1 MEIIDTLTQRLNTI
15 IVKIVSISDD
25 VLKQQLHDEYLEVE
39 DMINEKTNI
48 LYTESLHQELYLMYI
63 SQLEYYKTQYTVCS
77 LTDLLPNTSIQ
88 RLRQLTTLS
97 DKRTLIPFLQANN
110 LKLIVKDMELVT
122 IDIIGNGS
130 NIFKVNV
137 YCLSKYTIDL
147 QTCRRIII

>member
-137 YCLSKYTIDL
+137 YCLSKYAIDL